1 MSLKVAAV
9 SDNCTE
15 DSLAE
20 AATGSDGGED
30 DSLAEEAEVVGRAA
44 CAAAG
49 AGVGLAAVTTG
60 AGLDTPVLATS
71 LILF

>member
-1 MSLKVAAV
+1 MVDSDWCAKNSVAEV
-9 SDNCTE
+9 
-15 DSLAE
+15 
-20 AATGSDGGED
+20 ATGSDGDED
-30 DSLAEEAEVVGRAA
+30 DSFAEEAEVVGRAA
-44 CAAAG
+44 GAAVG